1 MRWPI
6 GAHWCQ
12 HAYAAARDLGLSF
25 TWLHADG
32 LSDDARSIALH
43 DAAGLLD
50 SGLRYV
56 LTFSLRHEGLKP
68 HGRFDRERW
77 RAYVRMAHGRLREAG
92 ALGRCLAVQLDD
104 EYYSHLHRVG
114 ARIVPA
120 SRIVAECALDV
131 RLIFGRDVGAGVGMA
146 ETGGVLPPTS
156 GIDWWGLNV
165 YLAHGYYTSPGEVAA
180 IYDAAARLGRP
191 LMPILPVFADR
202 GRPPLPL
209 DALARC
215 YLPLLER
222 HAAAIFAVG
231 IFALHHPSQYQDG
244 HDEGRG
250 VLELGQPYAA
260 GVRYLTEV
268 HGVG

>member
-6 GAHWCQ
+6 GAHYCQ
-12 HAYAAARDLGLSF
+12 HAYATARALGLTF

-32 LSDDARSIALH
+32 LSDDARSVALH

-56 LTFSLRHEGLKP
+56 LTFSLRHPGLLTDGP
-68 HGRFDRERW
+68 RW
-77 RAYVRMAHGRLREAG
+77 CGYVEMARDRLRAAG
-92 ALGRCLAVQLDD
+92 ALDRCLAVQFDD
-104 EYYSHLHRVG
+104 EYYSHMYRTGADLH
-114 ARIVPA
+114 AA
-120 SRIVAECALDV
+120 SRHVAARAEDT
-131 RLIFGRDVGAGVGMA
+131 RRIFGAAVGAGVGMA
-146 ETGGVLPPTS
+146 ETGAVMPPTR

-165 YLAHGYYTSPGEVAA
+165 YLAHGYYTTPGQVAG

-191 LMPILPVFADR
+191 LMPILPLFADR
-202 GRPPLPL
+202 GRAPLPL

-231 IFALHHPSQYQDG
+231 LFCLHHPSTYQAG

-268 HGVG
+268 YGA